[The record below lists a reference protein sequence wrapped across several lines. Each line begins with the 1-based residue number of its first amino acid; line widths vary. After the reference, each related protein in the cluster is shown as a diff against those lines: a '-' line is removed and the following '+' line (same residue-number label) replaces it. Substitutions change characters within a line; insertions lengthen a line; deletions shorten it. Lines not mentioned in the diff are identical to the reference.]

1 MSEMTGKGA
10 SQKKVADLPFGT
22 ILDQTNNPEAN
33 MIALI
38 ALLFGSGLF
47 ALFLWMAYVDIRDE
61 QLARQLAEREPN
73 AQPIRVRF

>member
-1 MSEMTGKGA
+1 
-10 SQKKVADLPFGT
+10 
-22 ILDQTNNPEAN
+22 

-47 ALFLWMAYVDIRDE
+47 VASMDGYVDIRNE